1 MRLDFIDLL
10 PDAIL
15 QPQFMLQKILK
26 GVTLSDF
33 EKSVNFSFIHAWD
46 PPACVNHTQSQLF
59 RRNPGMRNI
68 TQKLLTRYIF
78 RSCISAACKKVL
90 LRNLVYP
97 NHKRYKTILTGT
109 FKLGR
114 FLLLKGR
121 TPCCSNFIE
130 VQQKTLTRKRSF
142 LTVKVISIPQ
152 RDSCIPPVPVR
163 KKKMSQFLF
172 NGSRSKI
179 PSPRRYMEEKQKTQ
193 IFCHAGQKLVFK

>member
-1 MRLDFIDLL
+1 MLYLILYLKTL
-10 PDAIL
+10 PCYREYSWKRFASKL
-15 QPQFMLQKILK
+15 WKSYSWLHLKIPPETYWW
-26 GVTLSDF
+26 VTSKIIRCYRGPTLNNAFGFYRFTSRCNSLALIYVTKDF
-33 EKSVNFSFIHAWD
+33 EWSHSVWLWKIRQFLLHSCMG
-46 PPACVNHTQSQLF
+46 PSGLRNHTQSQLF

-130 VQQKTLTRKRSF
+130 V
-142 LTVKVISIPQ
+142 
-152 RDSCIPPVPVR
+152 
-163 KKKMSQFLF
+163 
-172 NGSRSKI
+172 
-179 PSPRRYMEEKQKTQ
+179 
-193 IFCHAGQKLVFK
+193 